1 MGILQK
7 WGRKRMAQG
16 AIAARERGE
25 TTYVHRLASS
35 SQQIQDRYTSVI
47 ESEGWKL
54 AGIHED
60 PSRPKERW
68 VMTFK
73 RTGEA
78 SGTTAQSPEHT

>member
-7 WGRKRMAQG
+7 WGRKRMTQG
-16 AIAARERGE
+16 AIAAREQGE

-35 SQQIQDRYTSVI
+35 SQQIQDRYTAVI

-60 PSRPKERW
+60 PSRPKQRW

-73 RTGEA
+73 RAGEA
-78 SGTTAQSPEHT
+78 SESTAQPSEHA